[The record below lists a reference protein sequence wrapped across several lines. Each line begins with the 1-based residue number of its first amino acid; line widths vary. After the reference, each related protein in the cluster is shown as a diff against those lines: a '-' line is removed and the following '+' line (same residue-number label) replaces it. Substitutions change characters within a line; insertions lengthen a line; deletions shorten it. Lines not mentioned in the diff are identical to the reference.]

1 MVHTFKSVLGEELC
15 KLLGPDSMCC
25 CMIAWSV
32 YYKESNLPEI
42 LGKKKIQVSVNA
54 ILMQFQKM
62 NVRWWNIIDMDHVGI
77 RSLDGGDYVLF
88 SSKHLK

>member
-1 MVHTFKSVLGEELC
+1 MADDRQLSHTFKSVLGVELC

-62 NVRWWNIIDMDHVGI
+62 NEDDGI
-77 RSLDGGDYVLF
+77 LLTWTM
-88 SSKHLK
+88 

>member
-1 MVHTFKSVLGEELC
+1 MGAGFNSLYRGSLYRDLSVLGDGLELC
-15 KLLGPDSMCC
+15 NLLGPDSMCC

-62 NVRWWNIIDMDHVGI
+62 NEDDGI
-77 RSLDGGDYVLF
+77 LLTWTM
-88 SSKHLK
+88 